1 MSALEKKGGKAA
13 DFTAAATATASFE
26 PEPPSRP
33 PLIGA
38 GKSWEAGAGNFL
50 SSLTLEFM
58 TPLLSAGTRATIEQ
72 ADLGAPITSD
82 LAAVAYADFAKA
94 WAAEMARPDGK
105 PSVLRA
111 QFAMVGRCQ
120 IASAIGLYLGAA
132 VLAFVPV
139 AVLNVLVQHFSGTGY
154 EDLSSGEL
162 GAACAVCALAPVLA
176 SVLQAKHDV
185 MMIHFGMRCRTAA
198 TVAIYRHSLELTAAA
213 RQGVSSGQVVNFF
226 SNDAMRVEMLMR
238 FMSMIFVAPAQIV
251 LCLYLIYTQVGEA
264 MFVGLGFMI
273 FLIPIQAFVFIN
285 LFVYQK
291 KFLALTDKRVKIM
304 NELLEGIRILKY
316 YSWEAA
322 FEALVVGKRAKEII
336 VLTRMA
342 YVVAV
347 GFSLVLLSA
356 PIIQPVLIF
365 ATYSDAEGKS
375 MDAARAFTTIA
386 LFNLIRFPFAFLPMG
401 IQQV

>member
-1 MSALEKKGGKAA
+1 MGGSPVPP
-13 DFTAAATATASFE
+13 TVATPVSENGDDDDDDDAT
-26 PEPPSRP
+26 RP
-33 PLIGA
+33 PLIAPGRA
-38 GKSWEAGAGNFL
+38 WENGGNFL
-50 SSLTLEFM
+50 TRLTLNYM
-58 TPLLSAGTRATIEQ
+58 SPLLRSGTRATIRQE
-72 ADLGAPITSD
+72 DLGDPIEGDSAESAYRHFS
-82 LAAVAYADFAKA
+82 AA
-94 WAAEMARPDGK
+94 WEEELARPDGK

-111 QFAMVGRCQ
+111 QFKMVGRCK
-120 IASAIGLYLGAA
+120 IASAIGCYLAA
-132 VLAFVPV
+132 AALNFVPV
-139 AVLNVLVQHFSGTGY
+139 MVLNVLVQHFMGTGY
-154 EDLSSGEL
+154 TDLTDGDMAL
-162 GAACAVCALAPVLA
+162 ICAVCVVAPVTA
-176 SVLQAKHDV
+176 SILQAKHDV
-185 MMIHFGMRCRTAA
+185 TMIHFGLRARTAV
-198 TVAIYRHSLELTAAA
+198 TVAIYRHSLELTSAA
-213 RQGVSSGQVVNFF
+213 RQGVSSGEVVNLF

-291 KFLALTDKRVKIM
+291 KFLGLTDKRVKIM